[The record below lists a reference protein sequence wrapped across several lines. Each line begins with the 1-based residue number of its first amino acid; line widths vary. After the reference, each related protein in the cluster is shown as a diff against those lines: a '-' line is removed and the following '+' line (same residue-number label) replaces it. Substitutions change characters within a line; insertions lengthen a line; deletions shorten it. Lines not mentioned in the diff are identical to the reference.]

1 MTAKDISI
9 PTTLCLS
16 ILLEHNAT
24 KTHGVSTE
32 LKEVAI
38 TGDGFILEQPP
49 TSADN
54 ITGEFLDQP
63 STNGIISEDR
73 LALLDLVGKR
83 EAELEELQG
92 QLENLQQEYKKDLA
106 SMGERITMAL
116 MEKFSFHLPTHG
128 ADGALGKEVSGV
140 EPQPQLREDHA
151 LGPSIVQGNVS
162 GQLPASEEVSGVEP
176 LPQHREG
183 ANTDIGF
190 IDIDDTAG
198 FTYGMDVTIASETCL
213 LVNPVSSHFNCD
225 VHEVLYSN
233 QFKMKRYCFKNS
245 NACMLKRREQLL
257 SDLMNDECMNPN
269 AEEVAMLRWLKPN
282 ALFPIALNP
291 LSGSSDALV
300 SDDSYE
306 LNAYACVGHNQDNKL
321 HDSENSNACFAEQV
335 LLISD

>member
-1 MTAKDISI
+1 VDAPLTAKDISI

-16 ILLEHNAT
+16 SLLEHNAS

-32 LKEVAI
+32 LKEAAI
-38 TGDGFILEQPP
+38 T
-49 TSADN
+49 ADN

-140 EPQPQLREDHA
+140 EPQPQ
-151 LGPSIVQGNVS
+151 
-162 GQLPASEEVSGVEP
+162 
-176 LPQHREG
+176 HREG

-245 NACMLKRREQLL
+245 NACMLQRREQLL
-257 SDLMNDECMNPN
+257 SDLMNDKC
-269 AEEVAMLRWLKPN
+269 A
-282 ALFPIALNP
+282 
-291 LSGSSDALV
+291 
-300 SDDSYE
+300 
-306 LNAYACVGHNQDNKL
+306 
-321 HDSENSNACFAEQV
+321 
-335 LLISD
+335 